1 MTILFL
7 DQSGKLGGAE
17 LCLLDIAEP
26 YRSSCHVALLADGP
40 FRAALEQR
48 QIPVSILHD
57 RPIAV
62 HKDSNWLAQ
71 LAGAS
76 QLLPTIRRTI
86 ALARTCDLIYAN
98 TPKALVIGAIAAAIC
113 NRPLIYHLHDILSAD
128 HFSDS
133 NLRLLVTLAN
143 RADRVIANSIAAQTA
158 YRAIGGSRPC
168 SVIYN
173 GFDINPPLPSGTEIA
188 DRRRR
193 IGADQD
199 AFVIGHFSRLSPWKG
214 QDVLIDAL
222 QNCPANVQVLL
233 VGAALFGEDDYA
245 AQLRTQVDRLGLGDR
260 VHFLGFQDDIAAWM
274 SACDLVVHSST
285 APEPFGRVIV
295 EAMLCRRP
303 VIAAAAGGALEI
315 LDDTCGWLT
324 QPGDSQAL
332 AAAIT
337 DAYDHPDKRQR
348 FTDRGYQQARSRFG
362 LASIRQQTDEQL
374 APWLR
379 PLNRRAISSVG

>member
-26 YRSSCHVALLADGP
+26 YRSSCHVGLLADGP
-40 FRAALEQR
+40 FRSALEER
-48 QIPVSILHD
+48 QIPVSVLHD

-62 HKDSNWLAQ
+62 NKTSGWLAQ

-98 TPKALVIGAIAAAIC
+98 TPKALVIGAIAATLC

-128 HFSDS
+128 HFSSS

-158 YRAIGGSRPC
+158 YRTLGGSSPC
-168 SVIYN
+168 TVIYN
-173 GFDINPPLPSGTEIA
+173 GFDLNLPLPSGAAIA

-193 IGADQD
+193 IEAKKDT
-199 AFVIGHFSRLSPWKG
+199 FLVGHFSRLSPWKG

-222 QNCPANVQVLL
+222 RNCPDNVEILL
-233 VGAALFGEDDYA
+233 VGAALFGEDDYV
-245 AQLRTQVDRLGLGDR
+245 AQLRTQIDRLGLGDR

-274 SACDLVVHSST
+274 AACDLIVHSST

-303 VIAAAAGGALEI
+303 IIAAAAGGALEI
-315 LDDTCGWLT
+315 LDETCGWLT
-324 QPGDSQAL
+324 EPGNSQAL
-332 AAAIT
+332 AAAIG
-337 DAYDHPDKRQR
+337 DAYDHPEKRQR
-348 FTDRGYQQARSRFG
+348 LADRGYQQARSRFG
-362 LASIRQQTDEQL
+362 LAGIRQQTDEVL
-374 APWLR
+374 SPWLR
-379 PLNRRAISSVG
+379 PVDRREISSVR

>member
-1 MTILFL
+1 MAILFL

-26 YRSSCHVALLADGP
+26 YRDCCHVGLLADGP
-40 FRAALEQR
+40 FRVALEQR
-48 QIPVSILHD
+48 GIPVSVLHD

-62 HKDSNWLAQ
+62 HKGSNWLAQ

-76 QLLPTIRRTI
+76 QLLPTLSRTI
-86 ALARTCDLIYAN
+86 ALARACDLIYAN

-113 NRPLIYHLHDILSAD
+113 NRPLVYHLHDILSAD
-128 HFSDS
+128 HFSPS

-158 YRAIGGSRPC
+158 YQALGGSSPC

-173 GFDINPPLPSGTEIA
+173 GFDLNHPLPNGTEIA
-188 DRRRR
+188 DRRQTL
-193 IGADQD
+193 GAKDS
-199 AFVIGHFSRLSPWKG
+199 FLVGHFSRLSPWKG

-222 QNCPANVQVLL
+222 RDCPANVQVLL
-233 VGAALFGEDDYA
+233 VGAALFGEDDYV
-245 AQLRTQVDRLGLGDR
+245 AQLRAQVDRLGLGDR

-274 SACDLVVHSST
+274 ATCDLVVHSST

-303 VIAAAAGGALEI
+303 IVAAAAGGALEI
-315 LDDTCGWLT
+315 LDSSCGWLT
-324 QPGDSQAL
+324 EPGNSQAL
-332 AAAIT
+332 AAAIS
-337 DAYDHPDKRQR
+337 DAYHHPDKRQR
-348 FTDRGYQQARSRFG
+348 LADRGYHQARSRFG
-362 LASIRQQTDEQL
+362 LAGIRQQTDEL
-374 APWLR
+374 IAPFLR
-379 PLNRRAISSVG
+379 PVNRRAIASVG